1 VAALKITRF
10 WPVSKRRRSGPAAVA
25 LVDGG
30 IGLDAFGSEADEER
44 LASFPVPDAAAGP
57 AQWKR
62 HGVTRTAWITGAV
75 VVLIAMLGGGA
86 YAYVKYPIAW
96 PRRMGSVTVETV
108 PAALEIFVNG
118 KSVGKS
124 PVTVALSAASYQV
137 RLGAGDGARTVT
149 IPVVAGASLIQHYE
163 LASVSATASAGVGTL
178 RVHTEPARL
187 IVWLDGAERGV
198 SPLTLDKVAP
208 GDHRISVKAE
218 QGSVERI
225 VHVAAGETTSVIIAS
240 TQAKPDANAVAAGWL
255 TVASPI
261 PLQVREQGHLL
272 GTSDVEKL
280 MLPSG
285 DHSVDLVNDTL
296 GYRVPLRVKIA
307 PGKTTVSRIDVPD
320 GTLSVNAQPWA
331 DVTIDG
337 QHVGQ
342 TPIGNVK
349 LPIGR
354 HEVIFRHPD
363 LGERKETVTV
373 TLTQPV
379 RLGVDLRKK

>member
-1 VAALKITRF
+1 V
-10 WPVSKRRRSGPAAVA
+10 
-25 LVDGG
+25 
-30 IGLDAFGSEADEER
+30 
-44 LASFPVPDAAAGP
+44 
-57 AQWKR
+57 Q
-62 HGVTRTAWITGAV
+62 
-75 VVLIAMLGGGA
+75 
-86 YAYVKYPIAW
+86 
-96 PRRMGSVTVETV
+96 
-108 PAALEIFVNG
+108 
-118 KSVGKS
+118 
-124 PVTVALSAASYQV
+124 
-137 RLGAGDGARTVT
+137 
-149 IPVVAGASLIQHYE
+149 
-163 LASVSATASAGVGTL
+163 
-178 RVHTEPARL
+178 TEPAKL
-187 IVWLDGAERGV
+187 IVSLDGAERGA
-198 SPLTLDKVAP
+198 SPLRLDDVVP
-208 GDHRISVKAE
+208 GDHHISVKAE
-218 QGSVERI
+218 HGLVERI
-225 VHVAAGETTSVIIAS
+225 VRVTAGETTSVIIAS
-240 TQAKPDANAVAAGWL
+240 TQSKPDANAVMAGWL

-261 PLQVREQGHLL
+261 PLQIRENGSLL

-285 DHSVDLVNDTL
+285 DHNVDLVDDTL

-337 QHVGQ
+337 RRVGQ